1 MGDRFS
7 HSYSGIISPLL
18 KGDCAFKIKSIN
30 MQPNDLPY
38 PDPIANAH
46 SEQLRLHIVREI
58 AENGPLTFARYMQLA
73 LYAPGL
79 GYYSA
84 GSRKFGA
91 AGDFVT
97 APEISSLFSQC
108 VARQCQQILI
118 DLNGGDILE
127 LGAGSGRMAADILR
141 ELQHT
146 GCLPH
151 NYFILE
157 ISADLRDRQEKFI
170 KNEIPEL
177 SHRVKWLNRLPS
189 PHFKGVILG
198 NEVID
203 AMPVH
208 KFKIDNGIK
217 EVYVNWKNEQFV
229 WEIGEPSAA
238 LSDYIKNLT
247 IHFPE
252 GYESEVNLLLK
263 GWIASLADIL
273 QEGLILLID
282 YGFPRHEYYHT
293 DRDRGTIACH
303 YRHHSH
309 FDPLI
314 LTGIQDI
321 TAHVDFTAIAE
332 AAAKQGLAVEGFTHQ
347 AGFLLNCGIA
357 TLMPQVEDVAEHY
370 RIAQEI
376 KKLTLPGEMGELFKA
391 IALTRNYRQSLLGF
405 IRMNQVERL
414 SGHR

>member
-1 MGDRFS
+1 
-7 HSYSGIISPLL
+7 
-18 KGDCAFKIKSIN
+18 
-30 MQPNDLPY
+30 MQLNDLPS
-38 PDPIANAH
+38 PDPVANAH
-46 SEQLRLHIVREI
+46 SEQLRLHIAREI

-73 LYAPGL
+73 LYTPGL

-97 APEISSLFSQC
+97 APEISSLFSQS

-141 ELQHT
+141 ELQHISY
-146 GCLPH
+146 LPN

-177 SHRVKWLNRLPS
+177 SDRVKWLNRSPS
-189 PHFKGVILG
+189 PPFKGVILG

-229 WEIGEPSAA
+229 WEIGEPSSV
-238 LSDYIKNLT
+238 LKDYIKNLT
-247 IHFPE
+247 IDFPE

-263 GWIASLADIL
+263 GWIASLADML

-282 YGFPRHEYYHT
+282 YGFPRYEYYHT

-303 YRHHSH
+303 YRHHNH

-332 AAAKQGLAVEGFTHQ
+332 AAASQGLAVEGFTHQ

-357 TLMPQVEDVAEHY
+357 TLMPQLEDVAEHY

-376 KKLTLPGEMGELFKA
+376 KKLTIPNEMGELFKA
-391 IALTRNYRQSLLGF
+391 IALTRNYHQSLLGF
-405 IRMNQVERL
+405 VRMNQVERL